1 MNKAEERIIFGDI
14 SNEPEEVFIEED
26 AQIINWQGGSFEVSE
41 SSPAWNDDSL
51 SFSVQIETSLIPIL
65 IREQVAKT
73 VPVSGERVWKL
84 KENIKKALNIT
95 LIQIN

>member
-41 SSPAWNDDSL
+41 SSLHGMTIAYHFL
-51 SFSVQIETSLIPIL
+51 F
-65 IREQVAKT
+65 
-73 VPVSGERVWKL
+73 KL
-84 KENIKKALNIT
+84 KHL
-95 LIQIN
+95 